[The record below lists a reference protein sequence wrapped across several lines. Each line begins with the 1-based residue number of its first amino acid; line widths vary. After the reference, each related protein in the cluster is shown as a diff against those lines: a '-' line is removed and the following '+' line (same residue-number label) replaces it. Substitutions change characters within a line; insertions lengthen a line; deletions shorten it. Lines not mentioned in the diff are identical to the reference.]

1 MCRGEALSN
10 DNFINNI
17 GKIED
22 IDIRSEMKKSY
33 IDYAMSVIV
42 SRALPDVRDG
52 LKPVHRRIIYSMS
65 ELGLTHDKKY
75 RKSARIIGDVLGKYH
90 PHGDS
95 AVYNAMVRMAQ
106 PFSMRYE
113 LVDGQGNFGSIDG
126 DGAAAHRYTEAK
138 MTKLTSELLRDI
150 NKNTVDFK
158 PNFDEEEN
166 EPVVL
171 PARFPNLLVNGTN
184 GIAVGMATT
193 IPPHNLKEVV
203 DATVKLMDDE
213 NITDDELISCLNGP
227 DFPTG
232 ATMLGTAGYR
242 KAYKTGKGRVVLRSK
257 YEIEELK
264 NGKSRIVITEIPY
277 QVNKAK
283 CLESIAEMV
292 QNKTLDGITA
302 LRDES
307 NRDGI
312 RIVIET
318 RKDVNANVMINQL
331 FKKSQLQSSINMNMI
346 ALVDGEPK
354 LLSLREILTHYINHQ
369 VDVETRRVLFDLDKA
384 KKRAHILEG
393 YIIAIDDIDNIIR
406 IIRSSYNEAEQN
418 LMKEYDLSEIQAKAI
433 CDMRLRRL
441 QGLEREKIE
450 NELKSLYEL
459 IEHLNLLLE
468 DRVMLL
474 DLIRKNL
481 LELAENFSDERRTD
495 VEFDYSDI
503 DEEDLIEEKMVSITL
518 TKNGYIKRTALDAY
532 STQKRGGRG
541 ITGLSTRDE
550 DVVIDIFTC
559 STHDYL
565 MFVSNLGKSYRLK
578 AYKVPESSRTALGTA
593 LINLLSLENGEKI
606 KAIIPFKEFDDN
618 LDIVMVT
625 KYGLIKKTAMSDY
638 DTNYSIGLRAIK
650 LRDNDEVVSAVLSQ
664 NGDDLFIVTHQGKA
678 IRISEDEVRRAS
690 RNTYGVK
697 SISLRS
703 GDFVVGAAKY
713 KANSSLLVV
722 SENGYGKKTAMD
734 EYRRQTRGGYG
745 NLTYKISEKT
755 GSIISCARVEDEDEI
770 ILVNSNG
777 IIIRISV
784 GNIAQLS
791 RNTSGVKLMRVQD
804 GVKVISFAIIKAE
817 FLEKDDDENDSE
829 KVEEV
834 EIHE

>member
-1 MCRGEALSN
+1 MN
-10 DNFINNI
+10 KDNFTENI
-17 GKIED
+17 GNIED

-65 ELGLTHDKKY
+65 ELGLTYDKKY

-126 DGAAAHRYTEAK
+126 DSAAAHRYTEAK
-138 MTKLTSELLRDI
+138 MTKLCSELLRDI
-150 NKNTVDFK
+150 NKNTVAFK
-158 PNFDEEEN
+158 PNFDEEEK

-171 PARFPNLLVNGTN
+171 PSRFPNLLVNGTN

-193 IPPHNLKEVV
+193 IPPHNLGEVIN
-203 DATVKLMDDE
+203 ATVKLMDNED
-213 NITDDELISCLNGP
+213 ITDDELIESLNGP

-283 CLESIAEMV
+283 CLESIADMV
-292 QNKTLDGITA
+292 QNKQFDGITA

-307 NRDGI
+307 NREGI

-318 RKDVNANVMINQL
+318 RKDINPNVLINQL
-331 FKKSQLQSSINMNMI
+331 FKRSQLQSSINMNMI

-354 LLSLREILTHYINHQ
+354 LLNLREILTHYINHQ
-369 VDVETRRVLFDLDKA
+369 IDVETNRVLYDLEKA
-384 KKRAHILEG
+384 KARAHILEG
-393 YIIAIDDIDNIIR
+393 YIIAIDNIDEVIR
-406 IIRSSYNEAEQN
+406 IIRASYNDAELN
-418 LMKEYDLSEIQAKAI
+418 LMKKFDLSEIQAKAI

-450 NELKSLYEL
+450 SELKDIYVL
-459 IEHLNLLLE
+459 IDHLNLLLN
-468 DRVMLL
+468 DRSELL
-474 DLIRKNL
+474 NLIRTNL
-481 LELAENFSDERRTD
+481 LELSEKFSDERKTE
-495 VEFDYSDI
+495 VDI
-503 DEEDLIEEKMVSITL
+503 DYTNIEEEDLIEEKQVSITL
-518 TKNGYIKRTALDAY
+518 TKNGYIKRVPLDIY

-541 ITGLSTRDE
+541 ITGLSTREE

-565 MFVSNLGKSYRLK
+565 MFVSNLGKSYKLK
-578 AYKVPESSRTALGTA
+578 AYKIPESSRTSMGTA
-593 LINLLSLENGEKI
+593 LVNLLSLEKTEKI
-606 KAIIPFKEFDDN
+606 KAILPFKEFDEN
-618 LDIVMVT
+618 LDIIMVT
-625 KYGLIKKTAMSDY
+625 KNGLIKKTAMSEY
-638 DTNYSIGLRAIK
+638 DSNYSIGLNAIK
-650 LRDNDEVVSAVLSQ
+650 LKENDEIVTAVLS
-664 NGDDLFIVTHQGKA
+664 NESDDLFIVTKEGKA
-678 IRISEDEVRRAS
+678 IRIEERDVRRVS
-690 RNTYGVK
+690 RNSYGVK
-697 SISLRS
+697 AIKLRQ
-703 GDFVVGAAKY
+703 GDEVVGCTKY
-713 KANSSLLVV
+713 NEQSSLLIV
-722 SENGYGKKTAMD
+722 SENGYGKKTAMS
-734 EYRRQTRGGYG
+734 EYRPQTRGGVG

-755 GSIISCARVEDEDEI
+755 GSIVSCARVDSGDEL
-770 ILVNSNG
+770 ILINSDG
-777 IIIRISV
+777 IIIRISEK
-784 GNIAQLS
+784 NIAQLS
-791 RNTSGVKLMRVQD
+791 RNTSGVRLM
-804 GVKVISFAIIKAE
+804 KINESSKIIAFSIIKSE
-817 FLEKDDDENDSE
+817 YLEDEKMETGESFE
-829 KVEEV
+829 
-834 EIHE
+834 